1 MNQDWLDQYKGVEY
15 LKNKK
20 ERDWKFIIG
29 MIVLLA
35 IFAVMGGAF
44 WNMVGKQAQMVR
56 EEEQKEEANAISA
69 IYIETGEF
77 LKTGVFVDLNNGT
90 IFSADIPAEGIY
102 NKKGKLISDDVLE
115 NGDKVKIYGDGIM
128 LESFPGQYP
137 GVTKIQRTGR
147 ASLEETQEYE
157 DQVTG
162 MMKPVAVQEGL
173 EETENEIRKTILD
186 YFTDIR
192 NGRGIT
198 CSDPASCT
206 CKCVRTGDHADRTGN
221 THYQVGTGQRS
232 S

>member
-1 MNQDWLDQYKGVEY
+1 MNRDWLDQYKGVEY

-90 IFSADIPAEGIY
+90 IFSRCSARAVSAFCRSSVCFTAFNLLSNGS
-102 NKKGKLISDDVLE
+102 IS
-115 NGDKVKIYGDGIM
+115 GDRRIAF
-128 LESFPGQYP
+128 ESS
-137 GVTKIQRTGR
+137 TCR
-147 ASLEETQEYE
+147 ASI
-157 DQVTG
+157 
-162 MMKPVAVQEGL
+162 P
-173 EETENEIRKTILD
+173 
-186 YFTDIR
+186 
-192 NGRGIT
+192 
-198 CSDPASCT
+198 
-206 CKCVRTGDHADRTGN
+206 
-221 THYQVGTGQRS
+221 
-232 S
+232 

>member
-128 LESFPGQYP
+128 TVS
-137 GVTKIQRTGR
+137 GR
-147 ASLEETQEYE
+147 
-157 DQVTG
+157 D
-162 MMKPVAVQEGL
+162 KDP
-173 EETENEIRKTILD
+173 EN
-186 YFTDIR
+186 
-192 NGRGIT
+192 
-198 CSDPASCT
+198 
-206 CKCVRTGDHADRTGN
+206 
-221 THYQVGTGQRS
+221 RS
-232 S
+232 SISRGNSGVRRSGNWNDEACSRSVRIRGD

>member
-77 LKTGVFVDLNNGT
+77 LKTCLLYTSDA
-90 IFSADIPAEGIY
+90 ADE
-102 NKKGKLISDDVLE
+102 L
-115 NGDKVKIYGDGIM
+115 
-128 LESFPGQYP
+128 
-137 GVTKIQRTGR
+137 
-147 ASLEETQEYE
+147 
-157 DQVTG
+157 
-162 MMKPVAVQEGL
+162 
-173 EETENEIRKTILD
+173 
-186 YFTDIR
+186 
-192 NGRGIT
+192 
-198 CSDPASCT
+198 
-206 CKCVRTGDHADRTGN
+206 
-221 THYQVGTGQRS
+221 
-232 S
+232 

>member
-90 IFSADIPAEGIY
+90 IFSADIPGWDHAGI
-102 NKKGKLISDDVLE
+102 
-115 NGDKVKIYGDGIM
+115 
-128 LESFPGQYP
+128 FPGT
-137 GVTKIQRTGR
+137 VSGR
-147 ASLEETQEYE
+147 
-157 DQVTG
+157 D
-162 MMKPVAVQEGL
+162 KDP
-173 EETENEIRKTILD
+173 EN
-186 YFTDIR
+186 
-192 NGRGIT
+192 
-198 CSDPASCT
+198 
-206 CKCVRTGDHADRTGN
+206 
-221 THYQVGTGQRS
+221 RS
-232 S
+232 SISRGNSGVRRSGNWNDEACSRSVRIRGD

>member
-1 MNQDWLDQYKGVEY
+1 M
-15 LKNKK
+15 KNKK

-44 WNMVGKQAQMVR
+44 WNMVGK
-56 EEEQKEEANAISA
+56 QKEEANAISA

-162 MMKPVAVQEGL
+162 MMKPVAVQ
-173 EETENEIRKTILD
+173 
-186 YFTDIR
+186 
-192 NGRGIT
+192 
-198 CSDPASCT
+198 
-206 CKCVRTGDHADRTGN
+206 
-221 THYQVGTGQRS
+221 
-232 S
+232 

>member
-128 LESFPGQYP
+128 LESFPT
-137 GVTKIQRTGR
+137 VSGR
-147 ASLEETQEYE
+147 
-157 DQVTG
+157 D
-162 MMKPVAVQEGL
+162 KDP
-173 EETENEIRKTILD
+173 EN
-186 YFTDIR
+186 
-192 NGRGIT
+192 
-198 CSDPASCT
+198 
-206 CKCVRTGDHADRTGN
+206 
-221 THYQVGTGQRS
+221 RS
-232 S
+232 SISRGNSGVRRSGNWNDEACSRSVRIRGD

>member
-44 WNMVGKQAQMVR
+44 WNMVGKQAQIVR

-115 NGDKVKIYGDGIM
+115 NGDKVKIYGGYYYCW
-128 LESFPGQYP
+128 L
-137 GVTKIQRTGR
+137 
-147 ASLEETQEYE
+147 
-157 DQVTG
+157 
-162 MMKPVAVQEGL
+162 
-173 EETENEIRKTILD
+173 
-186 YFTDIR
+186 
-192 NGRGIT
+192 
-198 CSDPASCT
+198 
-206 CKCVRTGDHADRTGN
+206 
-221 THYQVGTGQRS
+221 RS
-232 S
+232 SRNDGCNRRRPKRKKMSDIGKRQSYCCQ